1 MGENNKNYDVRRK
14 TASAMALAVMAPGVF
29 PAGAA
34 MAESAG
40 RLVPEREGETVWAS
54 GSDAGHGGREWREKQ
69 GAEEHR
75 TGEGKKSGDAQEYDQ
90 MHDEEDDE
98 EADEIELE
106 DDWLARLKHALWF
119 EVATSSDAQLQ
130 DETELLPGTTV
141 GTDCDIIR
149 CTIAGPA
156 SDPVRSDAVCADF
169 LNRGS
174 VDGLEWQRKFSGR
187 RNKGGTVPD

>member
-14 TASAMALAVMAPGVF
+14 TASAMAVLLAVMAPGVF

-106 DDWLARLKHALWF
+106 VHNPVSNALLW
-119 EVATSSDAQLQ
+119 
-130 DETELLPGTTV
+130 
-141 GTDCDIIR
+141 
-149 CTIAGPA
+149 
-156 SDPVRSDAVCADF
+156 
-169 LNRGS
+169 
-174 VDGLEWQRKFSGR
+174 
-187 RNKGGTVPD
+187 